1 MRKRNL
7 VQPAFSYSGRPV
19 FCCGIVN
26 LPRMNRLSVAVVGFV
41 VLVFPLRASAKLF
54 HLRHSQGSTATLRK
68 RLHINDLITEPGTV
82 EVDWANLYSFSS
94 GNFTMPSAA
103 KYTPAGNSFFV
114 GRTEYSVAFDSVASS
129 LDTGF
134 RTTQFSDRVSLTAT
148 SILLDTTHFDVAIAP
163 QATFFLRDA
172 SGARYGAT
180 VVARED
186 IGLNSMGAT
195 VGWTVATTSSSTNP
209 AGTWDFGVGYG
220 RHIASKGVLNHFT
233 PHVNAVW
240 ERSTGFDRVTSVFA
254 GMEYQITERVAFDV
268 TGQRVGLTGPAD
280 RQVQAGMTIN
290 LGKSH

>member
-1 MRKRNL
+1 MKR
-7 VQPAFSYSGRPV
+7 V
-19 FCCGIVN
+19 
-26 LPRMNRLSVAVVGFV
+26 SVAVVG
-41 VLVFPLRASAKLF
+41 LIALAAPIRATAALF
-54 HLRHSQGSTATLRK
+54 HLHHSTQHSSTATLRK

-82 EVDWANLYSFSS
+82 EIDWGNLYSYTSS
-94 GNFTMPSAA
+94 NFTMPSAV
-103 KYTPAGNSFFV
+103 KYTPAGNAFLW
-114 GRTEYSVAFDSVASS
+114 GRTEYSIAFDSVSS
-129 LDTGF
+129 SIDTGL

-180 VVARED
+180 MVARED

-195 VGWTVATTSSSTNP
+195 VGWTAATTSSSINP

-220 RHIASKGVLNHFT
+220 RHLASKGALGHFT

-240 ERSTGFDRVTSVFA
+240 ERSTGFERVTSAFA
-254 GMEYQITERVAFDV
+254 GMEYQITQRVAFDV

-280 RQVQAGMTIN
+280 RQVQVGMTIN
-290 LGKSH
+290 LGKPH